1 MRFLFGV
8 WKLFPSLMQNIIKYL
23 IMCRKMSYNQ
33 VAPFPIMSLLS
44 GNIHIAKTAKIR
56 PWSNFSGGI
65 TIGDYSYIESD
76 CIISAS
82 DKNPI
87 SIGSFCSIASQV
99 CILAFNDHNYTK
111 LTNYPP
117 EYGQIY
123 IAKTE
128 DLWWS
133 ISIWHDVRI
142 GLRSIILPWVNIWHG
157 AVVGAWSVVT
167 KDIPPYAI
175 VWWVPAKIIKYRFDD
190 NTIQKL
196 LDSQRWEWDIEKIR
210 KNYHLEFIDKKEEL
224 WSEK

>member
-33 VAPFPIMSLLS
+33 AAPFPIMSLLS
-44 GNIHIAKTAKIR
+44 GNIHIAKTVRIR
-56 PWSNFSGGI
+56 PWWSFSGKI
-65 TIGDYSYIESD
+65 TIGDYSYLESD
-76 CIISAS
+76 CIASAS

-87 SIGSFCSIASQV
+87 TIGSFCSIASQV

-123 IAKTE
+123 IAKNE
-128 DLWWS
+128 DKGWDVT
-133 ISIWHDVRI
+133 IGHDVWI
-142 GLRSIILPWVNIWHG
+142 GLRSIVLPWVHIWHG
-157 AVVGAWSVVT
+157 AVVGAGSVVT

-175 VWWVPAKIIKYRFDD
+175 VWWVPAKIIKYRFDEE
-190 NTIQKL
+190 TIKKL
-196 LDSQRWEWDIEKIR
+196 LDSQRRDWDIEKIR
-210 KNYHLEFIDKKEEL
+210 QNYNLEFLTTK
-224 WSEK
+224 